1 LVEPCPPFSPPDL
14 TLTQPWATVGAAV
27 LAIIGALIAYAGV
40 TKTARSTRQETRRKE
55 RADVLTDSL
64 TALQALS
71 RAMLRIGI
79 TTTQTDRNDLIR
91 ELNNSGRMEELHA
104 AASTAAA
111 KLMLYGFTDV
121 RQEWDPTTSLLQN
134 LWEFVREKPETA
146 IDVQDIQMNVSATA
160 KALTKEFGKLR

>member
-1 LVEPCPPFSPPDL
+1 
-14 TLTQPWATVGAAV
+14 
-27 LAIIGALIAYAGV
+27 
-40 TKTARSTRQETRRKE
+40 
-55 RADVLTDSL
+55 
-64 TALQALS
+64 
-71 RAMLRIGI
+71 MLRIGI